1 MSTKQLTLLCGLWA
15 GFAALSTALAA
26 DTPQMNMK
34 LGLWEITVQ
43 PQMSGVPPLSDA
55 QLQNIP
61 PDKRAQIMAMMQS
74 RMGGSSPHVVKECI
88 TPEKQ
93 ARGFSAARGNAGNCQ
108 STVVTNTGSEFEV
121 HNECTDGD
129 RKMSITTHV
138 QSDGAG
144 QMSGN
149 VTSVIT
155 RGGQT
160 MNVNA
165 TMKGRWLGASCGDIK
180 DVQVEPGTSP

>member
-1 MSTKQLTLLCGLWA
+1 MSTKQFTLLCGLWA

-34 LGLWEITVQ
+34 LGLWEITVL

-61 PDKRAQIMAMMQS
+61 PDKRAQIMAIMQS
-74 RMGGSSPHVVKECI
+74 RMGGSPHVIKECI

-93 ARGFSAARGNAGNCQ
+93 ARGFNAARGNATNCQ
-108 STVVTNTGSEFEV
+108 STVTTNTGSEFEV

-144 QMSGN
+144 QMSGT
-149 VTSVIT
+149 VTSVVT
-155 RGGQT
+155 RGSQT
-160 MNVNA
+160 MNINA
-165 TMKGRWLGASCGDIK
+165 TMKGKWLGASCGDIK
-180 DVQVEPGTSP
+180 DVEVEPGTSP

>member
-1 MSTKQLTLLCGLWA
+1 MSTRQLTLLCGLWA
-15 GFAALSTALAA
+15 VFAALSTARAA
-26 DTPQMNMK
+26 DTPLMNMK

-43 PQMSGVPPLSDA
+43 PQMSGAPPLSDA

-74 RMGGSSPHVVKECI
+74 RMGPHVVKECM

-93 ARGFSAARGNAGNCQ
+93 ARGFNATHGNASNCQ

-121 HNECTDGD
+121 RNECSDGD

-144 QMSGN
+144 QMSGT
-149 VTSVIT
+149 VASVIT
-155 RGGQT
+155 HAGQT
-160 MNVNA
+160 TNINA
-165 TMKGRWLGASCGDIK
+165 TMKARWLGASCGDVK

>member
-15 GFAALSTALAA
+15 GLVALSTARAA

-43 PQMSGVPPLSDA
+43 PQMSGMPPLSDA

-61 PDKRAQIMAMMQS
+61 PDKRAQIMAAMQS
-74 RMGGSSPHVVKECI
+74 RMGPHVVKECI

-93 ARGFSAARGNAGNCQ
+93 AQGFSAARGNASNCQ
-108 STVVTNTGSEFEV
+108 STVVTNTGSQFEV

-155 RGGQT
+155 HGGQT

-165 TMKGRWLGASCGDIK
+165 TLKARWLGASCGDIK

>member
-1 MSTKQLTLLCGLWA
+1 MSTKQFTLLCGLWA
-15 GFAALSTALAA
+15 GFAALSAALAA

-43 PQMSGVPPLSDA
+43 PQISGVPPLSDA

-74 RMGGSSPHVVKECI
+74 RMGGGPRVIKECI

-93 ARGFSAARGNAGNCQ
+93 ARGFNAAHSNAANCQ
-108 STVVTNTGSEFEV
+108 STVTTNTGSEFEV
-121 HNECTDGD
+121 HNECTDNG

-138 QSDGAG
+138 QSDGAN
-144 QMSGN
+144 QMSGTVASV
-149 VTSVIT
+149 VTQGS
-155 RGGQT
+155 QT
-160 MNVNA
+160 MNISA
-165 TMKGRWLGASCGDIK
+165 TMKGKWLGASCGDIK
-180 DVQVEPGTSP
+180 DVEVEQGASP